1 VRGPPTGADNALMP
15 KVSII
20 TPCYKAERFIART
33 LESVRAQTL
42 VDWEHIVVDDG
53 SPDDSAAVVRE
64 FAARDP
70 RVRLLRQPNGGMEN
84 ARNNGYAACSTGS
97 EFLLFLD
104 ADDCLEPEA
113 LATLAG
119 YLEVRPEV
127 GLAYCART
135 WIDADD
141 RPLEE
146 ANRQTSSVRFV
157 PIWRGARPLPDT
169 EPETPL
175 AALVAFHLAIPSSC
189 LIRRAVYA
197 RTGGWDER
205 LRRKGFEDL
214 DMVMQCALLAPVHY
228 VPAVLL
234 RYRRHGDSASRVT
247 DLVGDR
253 APFAQKW
260 SRGEG
265 LTREQARRVR
275 RAFDFDRYLAAHLQF
290 RAARE
295 EVHRRDLRKGL
306 FFWAQGVKKALKFL
320 LALARREGAS

>member
-1 VRGPPTGADNALMP
+1 MP

-42 VDWEHIVVDDG
+42 TDWEHVVVDDG
-53 SPDDSAAVVRE
+53 SPDDSAQVVQGY
-64 FAARDP
+64 AARDP

-84 ARNNGYAACSTGS
+84 ARNSGFAACSAGS

-119 YLEVRPEV
+119 YLEARPAL
-127 GLAYCART
+127 GLAYCARI

-141 RPLEE
+141 RPMED
-146 ANRQTSSVRFV
+146 ANRQPLPRFA
-157 PIWRGARPLPDT
+157 PAWRGARVLPDS

-189 LIRRAVYA
+189 LIRRSVYA
-197 RTGGWDER
+197 QTDGWDER

-214 DMVMQCALLAPVHY
+214 DMVMRCALLAPVHY
-228 VPAVLL
+228 VPTVLL
-234 RYRRHGDSASRVT
+234 RYRRHGGNASHVT
-247 DLVGDR
+247 DLAGDR
-253 APFAQKW
+253 APFARKW
-260 SRGEG
+260 NRSEG
-265 LTREQARRVR
+265 LSRDQVRRVR
-275 RAFDFDRYLAAHLQF
+275 RAFDFDRFLAAHLQF

-295 EVHRRDLRKGL
+295 RVSRRDLRKGL
-306 FFWAQGVKKALKFL
+306 FFWAQGVRKTLKFL

>member
-1 VRGPPTGADNALMP
+1 MP

-42 VDWEHIVVDDG
+42 TDWEHVVVDDG
-53 SPDDSAAVVRE
+53 SPDDSARVVLE

-84 ARNNGYAACSTGS
+84 ARNNGYAACSAGS

-119 YLEVRPEV
+119 YLEAHPEV

-135 WIDADD
+135 WVDADD

-146 ANRQTSSVRFV
+146 ANRQPSLRFV
-157 PIWRGARPLPDT
+157 PTRRGARPLPDT

-197 RTGGWDER
+197 QTDGWDER

-214 DMVMQCALLAPVHY
+214 DMVMRCALLAPVHH
-228 VPAVLL
+228 VPTVLL
-234 RYRRHGDSASRVT
+234 HYRRHGDSASRLT
-247 DLVGDR
+247 DLAGDR
-253 APFAQKW
+253 TPFAQKW

-265 LTREQARRVR
+265 LTPEQARRVR
-275 RAFDFDRYLAAHLQF
+275 RAFDFDRFLAAHLQF

-295 EVHRRDLRKGL
+295 ALGRCRVGEALS
-306 FFWAQGVKKALKFL
+306 FWRQGVRKTLKFL